1 MTKAMA
7 AKVVHSISGVSDAS
21 SASTIQ
27 LACDKHGGSP
37 PQWLPPTEIIRS
49 RRISWF
55 GHIARASR
63 ELDRC
68 RALCAA
74 IHGQP
79 RDRKRQRAH
88 TWTRTVEA
96 DLKPANIG
104 LLSAWRRAQDRTAW
118 SVLIRTV
125 MPQSSFAPDD
135 DNDDDDDGDDD
146 DGGGGGGGSG
156 GGVIYRFIINRD

>member
-1 MTKAMA
+1 ME
-7 AKVVHSISGVSDAS
+7 VRRRSGCLPLRS
-21 SASTIQ
+21 SAS
-27 LACDKHGGSP
+27 GGFP
-37 PQWLPPTEIIRS
+37 GL
-49 RRISWF
+49 
-55 GHIARASR
+55 GMHIARASR
-63 ELDRC
+63 ELDHC

-104 LLSAWRRAQDRTAW
+104 LLSAWRRAQDQTAW

-156 GGVIYRFIINRD
+156 GGVIYRFIINRDWCLLSSIT